1 MRKGKREIRVED
13 RRERENELDERKRYR
28 VVHDKRGEFSGKER
42 RGKGRKDKD
51 KRGNIKVKE
60 VDKRTGFRRGNEIK

>member
-1 MRKGKREIRVED
+1 M
-13 RRERENELDERKRYR
+13 
-28 VVHDKRGEFSGKER
+28 HDKRGEFSGKER

-60 VDKRTGFRRGNEIK
+60 VDKRTGFRRGNEIN